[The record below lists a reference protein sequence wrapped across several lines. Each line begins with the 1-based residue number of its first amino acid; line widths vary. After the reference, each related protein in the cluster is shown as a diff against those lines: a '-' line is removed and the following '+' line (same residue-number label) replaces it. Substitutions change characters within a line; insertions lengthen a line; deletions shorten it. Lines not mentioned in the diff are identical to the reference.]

1 MQVGETVS
9 SCNYQFNNNENFPL
23 SPMSHLSSGK
33 GVIDNTP
40 YLTCM
45 ERLACEAEMS
55 SKATFYC
62 TQCRSLQ
69 CILCEKEVH
78 NNSDTKQHE
87 RLNLDEIDDEHCSV
101 DRQHQAVF
109 YCPTCALSF
118 CYGCYEDQ
126 HQHLDAKT
134 HRPQKCREEPIITTK
149 KNNEQYRTETKP
161 IKINSVSNG
170 NHKKAHVRNS
180 TPKQSG
186 SSFEDVKVDSSD
198 DNTYSPP
205 IRKEQSTKT
214 KISHSTTNHHNNN
227 LNQVPTQH
235 SLNQQMLLDSMIDND
250 DEDQIDNKRTTKKT
264 HRQSQKLQ
272 PNADSNGVFLL
283 LDANEHLTVN
293 NKEDFI
299 SQLQSPSPDPLVKC
313 VSIIGNTGD
322 GKSYTLNQVFFN
334 GEEKFDTSS
343 TSDSCTMGVW
353 SALDENHRTLVLD
366 TEGRLGLSQNDN
378 IRNRLLLKI
387 LCISDIVIFRTRAA
401 KLPNDMFQF
410 LSDASNAFHKYFR
423 KELENV
429 MKSCNVDGPMSTMG
443 PTLIVFHETNHTE
456 VLRGHFQ
463 CQKTAVEQLKE
474 RFEKMKLSYDAYSSI
489 EYVGIQSVGGKQT
502 DFSEIKAT
510 ITSTLENN
518 KIRSPRRLSTIFK
531 ALQALNEKFNH
542 AIPPEMPS
550 TLPDDFFACCIKC
563 LSCGSKCSMTANH
576 QKENIPHQCDKR
588 CSYNKDLDNEVWKCL
603 QCHREGR
610 DIIVYGKLITKGDG
624 LVQGLLKYVW
634 SGFVIECPYHGEI
647 YRSRKHW
654 YGNNEPK
661 DVTRVEVIHVWPGE
675 DNSRLASDVT
685 PRKFIELIVFA
696 GSYLSAP
703 TKMITEMVADQ
714 VAPSYWIPNKDV
726 HKCSSCDLQF
736 GSDFSKHHCRA
747 CGHVFCDT
755 CTTNRRVIPWIDTE
769 KAVRVCNNCYGNPK
783 SRPPSS
789 SSSST
794 NSFSTSYDKSKQQNQ
809 KPKNNGYETGSSG
822 DSGSIVTSG
831 EHLSDLCL
839 TPTDIFDIE
848 QPGAGPVTVDI
859 PTTRRVYET
868 VLSGLEKIGVNYPIE
883 FIKESTRPNYW
894 QPDSECSSCSICK
907 SIFNNTTNRLHHCRS
922 CGYGVCEHC
931 SPNKRSVPERDWL
944 TPVRVCKMCD
954 RAMNDASTERK

>member
-9 SCNYQFNNNENFPL
+9 SCNYQYNNNENFPL

-87 RLNLDEIDDEHCSV
+87 RLNLDEIDDEYCSV

-214 KISHSTTNHHNNN
+214 KNSHSSTNHHNNN

-272 PNADSNGVFLL
+272 SNADSNGVFLL

-588 CSYNKDLDNEVWKCL
+588 CSYNKDLDNEV
-603 QCHREGR
+603 
-610 DIIVYGKLITKGDG
+610 
-624 LVQGLLKYVW
+624 
-634 SGFVIECPYHGEI
+634 
-647 YRSRKHW
+647 
-654 YGNNEPK
+654 
-661 DVTRVEVIHVWPGE
+661 
-675 DNSRLASDVT
+675 
-685 PRKFIELIVFA
+685 
-696 GSYLSAP
+696 
-703 TKMITEMVADQ
+703 
-714 VAPSYWIPNKDV
+714 
-726 HKCSSCDLQF
+726 
-736 GSDFSKHHCRA
+736 
-747 CGHVFCDT
+747 
-755 CTTNRRVIPWIDTE
+755 
-769 KAVRVCNNCYGNPK
+769 
-783 SRPPSS
+783 
-789 SSSST
+789 
-794 NSFSTSYDKSKQQNQ
+794 
-809 KPKNNGYETGSSG
+809 
-822 DSGSIVTSG
+822 
-831 EHLSDLCL
+831 
-839 TPTDIFDIE
+839 
-848 QPGAGPVTVDI
+848 
-859 PTTRRVYET
+859 
-868 VLSGLEKIGVNYPIE
+868 
-883 FIKESTRPNYW
+883 
-894 QPDSECSSCSICK
+894 
-907 SIFNNTTNRLHHCRS
+907 
-922 CGYGVCEHC
+922 
-931 SPNKRSVPERDWL
+931 
-944 TPVRVCKMCD
+944 
-954 RAMNDASTERK
+954 